1 MCVWFYTMIHSPML
15 FYANIFG
22 LGGLFTYHG
31 LMSEHEALKTQQ
43 ECYSKLLRLVSATV
57 DEVTNSDETPSEELL
72 TSVLILS
79 AYGHD
84 FSSLRKTNPEFPEPA
99 DSAIDPYYF
108 NLTTTNYCQTSALR
122 TLVAKAGG
130 ISSIQTPG
138 IAELICLHDLV
149 ISTSHI
155 TTPYF
160 PRHWRSE
167 LFQDIPLPST
177 YLLQIWG
184 LHNSDAQLDVLL
196 RLRTL
201 SARLNLPTTEDDTK
215 DLNCARNEVQHRTL
229 ALPNSAFRIAALL
242 FNDLVFFPSPAASC
256 TRQRLVHSLRDLL
269 PTGNLTP
276 MMSLWTA
283 MIGALAS
290 TGLVQQDEYFAQ
302 LTASRAQS
310 LRIPSFADLQANLGE
325 VVWQR
330 KSLNQRSR
338 SAWEQVSSQL
348 NR

>member
-1 MCVWFYTMIHSPML
+1 ML

-43 ECYSKLLRLVSATV
+43 ECYSKLLRLVSATI

-84 FSSLRKTNPEFPEPA
+84 SSSPRKTNLEFSEPA

-108 NLTTTNYCQTSALR
+108 NLATTNYCHSSALR
-122 TLVAKAGG
+122 TLVTKAGG

-138 IAELICLHDLV
+138 IAQLICLHDLV
-149 ISTSHI
+149 VSTSHMTI
-155 TTPYF
+155 PYY
-160 PRHWRSE
+160 PCQWHSE
-167 LFQDIPLPST
+167 LLQDIPLPST
-177 YLLQIWG
+177 CLLQISG
-184 LHNSDAQLDVLL
+184 LNNSDSQLDVLL

-229 ALPNSAFRIAALL
+229 ALPDSTFRIAALL
-242 FNDLVFFPSPAASC
+242 YNDLVFFPSPAASC
-256 TRQRLVHSLRDLL
+256 TRQQLVHSLRDLL

-290 TGLVQQDEYFAQ
+290 AGLVQQDEYFAQ
-302 LTASRAQS
+302 LAASRAQS
-310 LRIPSFADLQANLGE
+310 LAIPSFDDLEARLSE

-330 KSLNQRSR
+330 KSLGQRTR
-338 SAWEQVSSQL
+338 SAWEKVSSQL